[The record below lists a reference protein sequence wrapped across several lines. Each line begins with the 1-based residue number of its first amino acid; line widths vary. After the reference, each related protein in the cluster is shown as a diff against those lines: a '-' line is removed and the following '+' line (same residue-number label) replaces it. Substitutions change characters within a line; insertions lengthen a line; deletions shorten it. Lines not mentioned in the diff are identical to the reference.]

1 MKLTNKFNLP
11 ETFVNVIKRPTYSKG
26 SSEIS
31 VTEILS
37 PPQLVLLRR
46 QHQEDIEQDAAD
58 MVWSLFG
65 SAVHNILEHGK
76 DDNHIVEQRLFT
88 TFEGW
93 SISGAIDLQK
103 IIDGKILIADYK
115 VTSAWAVQQEKQEWI
130 NQLNLYAWLVERT
143 QAHDIGARTSDGLV
157 SGLQIIGIVRDWSRR
172 EAALK
177 DTYPQAPIVTLDI
190 PIWDYS
196 DREEFVRRRLT
207 LHNEANFASIS
218 GDMPQCTSEEMWE
231 KKTTYAVMKEGGKR
245 AKKVFEI
252 KEEAAAFAGQQKES
266 HYIETREG
274 GRTRCESFCQAAP
287 FCGQYQ
293 TYLKEKS

>member
-11 ETFVNVIKRPTYSKG
+11 ETFINVIRRPQYSRG
-26 SSEIS
+26 NSEIS

-46 QHQEDIEQDAAD
+46 QYADDIEQDASD

-76 DDNHIVEQRLFT
+76 DSHHIVEERLFT

-93 SISGAIDLQK
+93 SISGAIDLQEFK
-103 IIDGKILIADYK
+103 DYKFYISDYK

-130 NQLNLYAWLVERT
+130 DQLNLYAWLVERVKGEKV
-143 QAHDIGARTSDGLV
+143 A
-157 SGLQIIGIVRDWSRR
+157 GLQIIGIVRDWSRR
-172 EAALK
+172 EAAIK
-177 DTYPQAPIVTLDI
+177 DTYPQSPIVTLDI
-190 PIWDYS
+190 PLWS
-196 DREEFVRRRLT
+196 PEDRETFVKQRLT
-207 LHNEANFASIS
+207 LHNEANFAAVS
-218 GDMPQCTSEEMWE
+218 GDMPECTSEEMWE

-252 KEEAAAFAGQQKES
+252 KEDAAAFAGQQKDP
-266 HYIETREG
+266 HYIEVREG
-274 GRTRCESFCQAAP
+274 GRTRCESFCQVAP
-287 FCGQYQ
+287 FCKQYQ

>member
-11 ETFVNVIKRPTYSKG
+11 DTFINVIKRPQYSRG
-26 SSEIS
+26 NSEIS

-46 QHQEDIEQDAAD
+46 QYADDIEQDASD

-76 DDNHIVEQRLFT
+76 DSHHIVEERLFT

-93 SISGAIDLQK
+93 SISGAIDLQEFK
-103 IIDGKILIADYK
+103 DYKFYISDYK

-130 NQLNLYAWLVERT
+130 NQLNLYAWLVERVKD
-143 QAHDIGARTSDGLV
+143 QSV

-190 PIWDYS
+190 PLWSYA
-196 DREEFVRRRLT
+196 DREEFVRRRLAM
-207 LHNEANFASIS
+207 HNEANFAAVS
-218 GDMPQCTSEEMWE
+218 GNMPQCTSEEMWE

-252 KEEAAAFAGQQKES
+252 KEDAAAFAGQQKDP
-266 HYIETREG
+266 HYIEVREG
-274 GRTRCESFCQAAP
+274 GRTRCESFCQVAP
-287 FCGQYQ
+287 FCKQYQ
-293 TYLKEKS
+293 SYKGE

>member
-11 ETFVNVIKRPTYSKG
+11 DTFINVIKRPQYSRG
-26 SSEIS
+26 NSEIS

-46 QHQEDIEQDAAD
+46 QYADDIEQDASD

-76 DDNHIVEQRLFT
+76 DSHHIVEERLFT

-93 SISGAIDLQK
+93 SISGAIDLQEMV
-103 IIDGKILIADYK
+103 DGKVLIADYK

-130 NQLNLYAWLVERT
+130 DQLNLYAWLVERVKGEKV
-143 QAHDIGARTSDGLV
+143 A
-157 SGLQIIGIVRDWSRR
+157 GLQIIGIVRDWSRR
-172 EAALK
+172 EAAIK
-177 DTYPQAPIVTLDI
+177 DTYPQSPIVTLDI
-190 PIWDYS
+190 PLWTPE
-196 DREEFVRRRLT
+196 DRETFVKQRLT
-207 LHNEANFASIS
+207 LHNEANFAAVS
-218 GDMPQCTSEEMWE
+218 GLMPECTSEEMWE
-231 KKTTYAVMKEGGKR
+231 KKTTFAVMKEGGKR

-252 KEEAAAFAGQQKES
+252 KEDAAAFAGQQKDP
-266 HYIETREG
+266 HYIEVREG
-274 GRTRCESFCQAAP
+274 GRTRCESFCQVAP
-287 FCGQYQ
+287 FCKQYQ

>member
-11 ETFVNVIKRPTYSKG
+11 ETFVNVIKRPQYSKG
-26 SSEIS
+26 NSEIS

-143 QAHDIGARTSDGLV
+143 QAHDIGARTSEGLV

-190 PIWDYS
+190 PLWSYE
-196 DREEFVRRRLT
+196 DREAFVKQRLT
-207 LHNEANFASIS
+207 LHNEANFAAVS
-218 GDMPQCTSEEMWE
+218 GDMPECTSEEMWE

-252 KEEAAAFAGQQKES
+252 KEDAAAFAGQQKES

-287 FCGQYQ
+287 FCKQYQ
-293 TYLKEKS
+293 AYKGE

>member
-11 ETFVNVIKRPTYSKG
+11 ETFVNVIRRPQYSKG
-26 SSEIS
+26 NSEIS

-143 QAHDIGARTSDGLV
+143 QATEIGARTSEGLV

-190 PIWDYS
+190 PLWSYE
-196 DREEFVRRRLT
+196 DREAFVKQRLT
-207 LHNEANFASIS
+207 LHNEANFAAVS
-218 GDMPQCTSEEMWE
+218 GEMPQCTSEEMWE
-231 KKTTYAVMKEGGKR
+231 KKTTYAVMKNGGKR
-245 AKKVFEI
+245 AKKVFED
-252 KEEAAAFAGQQKES
+252 KEEAKAFLAQQKDV
-266 HYIETREG
+266 HYVETREG

-287 FCGQYQ
+287 FCNQYQ
-293 TYLKEKS
+293 KYLKEKV

>member
-11 ETFVNVIKRPTYSKG
+11 ETFVNVIKRPQYSKG
-26 SSEIS
+26 NSEIS

-143 QAHDIGARTSDGLV
+143 QATEIGARTSDGLV
-157 SGLQIIGIVRDWSRR
+157 SGLQLSLIHI
-172 EAALK
+172 
-177 DTYPQAPIVTLDI
+177 
-190 PIWDYS
+190 
-196 DREEFVRRRLT
+196 
-207 LHNEANFASIS
+207 
-218 GDMPQCTSEEMWE
+218 
-231 KKTTYAVMKEGGKR
+231 
-245 AKKVFEI
+245 
-252 KEEAAAFAGQQKES
+252 
-266 HYIETREG
+266 
-274 GRTRCESFCQAAP
+274 
-287 FCGQYQ
+287 
-293 TYLKEKS
+293 

>member
-11 ETFVNVIKRPTYSKG
+11 ETFVNVIRRPQYSKG
-26 SSEIS
+26 NSEIS

-76 DDNHIVEQRLFT
+76 DDHHIVEERLFT

-93 SISGAIDLQK
+93 SISGAIDLQTLV
-103 IIDGKILIADYK
+103 DGKVLIADYK
-115 VTSAWAVQQEKQEWI
+115 VTSAWTVQQEKQEWI
-130 NQLNLYAWLVERT
+130 DQLNLYAWLVERVKGD
-143 QAHDIGARTSDGLV
+143 QVA
-157 SGLQIIGIVRDWSRR
+157 GLQIIGIVRDWSRR

-177 DTYPQAPIVTLDI
+177 ETYPQSPIVTLDI
-190 PIWDYS
+190 PLWDYK

-207 LHNEANFASIS
+207 LHNEANFAAVS
-218 GDMPQCTSEEMWE
+218 GFMPECTPEEMWE
-231 KKTTYAVMKEGGKR
+231 KPTTYAIMKAGGVR
-245 AKKVFEI
+245 AKKVCNTLS
-252 KEEAAAFAGQQKES
+252 EAENFVVTKYPD
-266 HYIETREG
+266 HHIETREG

-287 FCGQYQ
+287 FCKQYQ
-293 TYLKEKS
+293 AYKEG

>member
-130 NQLNLYAWLVERT
+130 NQLNLYAWLVERK
-143 QAHDIGARTSDGLV
+143 QAHDIGVRTSDGLV

-190 PIWDYS
+190 PLWSYE
-196 DREEFVRRRLT
+196 DREAFVKQRLT
-207 LHNEANFASIS
+207 LHNEANFAAVS
-218 GDMPQCTSEEMWE
+218 GDMPECTSEEMWE

-293 TYLKEKS
+293 KYLKEKA

>member
-11 ETFVNVIKRPTYSKG
+11 ETFINVIKRPQYSRG
-26 SSEIS
+26 NSEIS

-46 QHQEDIEQDAAD
+46 QYADDIEQDASD

-76 DDNHIVEQRLFT
+76 DDHHIVEERLFT
-88 TFEGW
+88 MFEGW
-93 SISGAIDLQK
+93 SISGAIDLQEVV
-103 IIDGKILIADYK
+103 DGKILISDYK

-130 NQLNLYAWLVERT
+130 NQLNLYAWLVESVKGE
-143 QAHDIGARTSDGLV
+143 QVAGLK
-157 SGLQIIGIVRDWSRR
+157 IIGIVRDWSRR
-172 EAALK
+172 EAAIK
-177 DTYPQAPIVTLDI
+177 DTYPQSPIVTLDI
-190 PIWDYS
+190 PLWS
-196 DREEFVRRRLT
+196 PEDRETFVKQRLT
-207 LHNEANFASIS
+207 LHNEANFAAVS
-218 GDMPQCTSEEMWE
+218 GLMPECTSEEMWE

-252 KEEAAAFAGQQKES
+252 KEDAAAFAGQQKDP
-266 HYIETREG
+266 HYIEVREG
-274 GRTRCESFCQAAP
+274 GRTRCDSFCQVAP
-287 FCGQYQ
+287 FCKQYQ

>member
-11 ETFVNVIKRPTYSKG
+11 DTFINVIRRPQYSRG

-46 QHQEDIEQDAAD
+46 QHADDIEVDAAD
-58 MVWSLFG
+58 QVWSLFG
-65 SAVHNILEHGK
+65 SACHNILQHGK
-76 DDNHIVEQRLFT
+76 DDHHIVEERLFT

-93 SISGAIDLQK
+93 SISGAIDLQEVQANGT
-103 IIDGKILIADYK
+103 IVISDYK

-130 NQLNLYAWLVERT
+130 DQLNLYAWLVERVKGET
-143 QAHDIGARTSDGLV
+143 I
-157 SGLQIIGIVRDWSRR
+157 SGLKIIGIVRDWSRR
-172 EAALK
+172 EAAIK

-190 PIWDYS
+190 PLWSFD
-196 DREEFVRRRLT
+196 DREAYVKQRLT
-207 LHNEANFASIS
+207 MHNEANFAAVS
-218 GDMPQCTSEEMWE
+218 GEMPQCTSEEMWE

-252 KEEAAAFAGQQKES
+252 KEEAAVFAGQQKEA
-266 HYIETREG
+266 HYVETREG
-274 GRTRCESFCQAAP
+274 GRTRCESFCQVAP
-287 FCGQYQ
+287 FCKQYQ
-293 TYLKEKS
+293 QYKESK